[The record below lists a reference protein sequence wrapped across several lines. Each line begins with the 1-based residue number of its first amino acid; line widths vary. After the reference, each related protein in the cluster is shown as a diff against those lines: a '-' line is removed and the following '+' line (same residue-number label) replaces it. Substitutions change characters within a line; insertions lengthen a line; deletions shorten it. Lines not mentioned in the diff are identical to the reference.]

1 MLTERLRTIL
11 LGPPRASLIPPPRPI
26 YLGRGRG
33 LPNEKE
39 VIETRAS
46 RGLDQFFSYIK
57 DETGLAILDLSGLT
71 QSNVD
76 FITSLGHKLYT
87 EDFLRSLYATFPE
100 ESDQMNSGLIERFLN
115 ENLNYEDDT
124 FSGVLVWD
132 VLEHMAPPLLAA
144 TIERLARIVK
154 PKSYLLA
161 LFHAQ
166 ERASSVPFYS
176 FRIADSKSMTVN
188 MRGSRTPTQI
198 LNNRTLEKLF
208 HKFES
213 LKFFLTR
220 EHLREVIVK
229 R

>member
-1 MLTERLRTIL
+1 M
-11 LGPPRASLIPPPRPI
+11 
-26 YLGRGRG
+26 YLGRGHG
-33 LPNEKE
+33 LPNEKR

-46 RGLDQFFSYIK
+46 RGLDQFFTCIK
-57 DETGLAILDLSGLT
+57 GETGLAILDLSGLT

-76 FITSLGHKLYT
+76 FITNLGHKLYT

-100 ESDQMNSGLIERFLN
+100 ESDQANQGLIERFLK
-115 ENLNYEDDT
+115 ENLNYEDET
-124 FSGVLVWD
+124 FNGVLVWD

-154 PKSYLLA
+154 PKSYLMA

-166 ERASSVPFYS
+166 DRALPVPFYS
-176 FRIADSKSMTVN
+176 FCIADAKSMIVN
-188 MRGSRTPTQI
+188 MRGSRTPTQV

>member
-1 MLTERLRTIL
+1 MISERLRTIL
-11 LGPPRASLIPPPRPI
+11 LRSSRDSAVPPSRPV
-26 YLGRGRG
+26 YLGRGGG
-33 LPNEKE
+33 LLNEKE
-39 VIETRAS
+39 VVEARAS
-46 RGLDQFFSYIK
+46 RGLDQFFTYIK
-57 DETGLAILDLSGLT
+57 DDTGLAILDLSGLT

-100 ESDQMNSGLIERFLN
+100 EADQANSGLIERFLN
-115 ENLNYEDDT
+115 ENLNYQDET

-132 VLEHMAPPLLAA
+132 VLEHMTPPLLAA

-176 FRIADSKSMTVN
+176 FRIENSKSMIVN

-198 LNNRTLEKLF
+198 LNNRTLEKVF

-220 EHLREVIVK
+220 QQLREVIVK